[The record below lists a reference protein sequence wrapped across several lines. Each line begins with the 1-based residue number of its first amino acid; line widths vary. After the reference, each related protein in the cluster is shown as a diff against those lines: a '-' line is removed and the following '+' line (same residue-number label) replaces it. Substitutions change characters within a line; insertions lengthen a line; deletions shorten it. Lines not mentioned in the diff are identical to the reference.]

1 MLGVMDEDMAA
12 AATDTLYTKC
22 ISESVFGLLS
32 LFVIFVSCCRG
43 FVVQRSLPDVDFFA
57 VSW

>member
-1 MLGVMDEDMAA
+1 MDEDMAV

-22 ISESVFGLLS
+22 ICESVFGLLS
-32 LFVIFVSCCRG
+32 LLFLAVEVLLCRDPC
-43 FVVQRSLPDVDFFA
+43 LMLIFA